1 GMYGERLGV
10 NMHLVTAGSG
20 ALRNLAA
27 CVARCHLEIAEMAV
41 SPYAAGLAG
50 LVEDEMDLGATLID
64 MGGGTTSLAVF
75 FDGRVVFTDSVSVG
89 GGHVTNDIARGL
101 STPLVQAE
109 RIKTLY
115 GSASSGP
122 ADDREIIEVPLVGEE
137 DPNSVAQIPRSLLV
151 GIIHP
156 RLEETLELARGRLEQ
171 SGFDKLAGRR
181 VVLTGGACQ
190 LPGVRELAAQILD
203 KQVRIG
209 RPLRLGGLAEATSG
223 PAFATC
229 AGLIA
234 YAERREADA
243 SAELLGPAPERA
255 SGLIGRI
262 GEWFRAAF

>member
-1 GMYGERLGV
+1 M
-10 NMHLVTAGSG
+10 
-20 ALRNLAA
+20 
-27 CVARCHLEIAEMAV
+27 
-41 SPYAAGLAG
+41 
-50 LVEDEMDLGATLID
+50 
-64 MGGGTTSLAVF
+64 AVF
-75 FDGRVVFTDSVSVG
+75 FDGNVVYTDSVSVG

-115 GSASSGP
+115 GSAMPGP
-122 ADDREIIEVPLVGEE
+122 ADDREMVEVPLVGEE
-137 DPNSVAQIPRSLLV
+137 NAAAAAQIPRSLLV

-156 RLEETLELARGRLEQ
+156 RLEETLELVRSRLES
-171 SGFDKLAGRR
+171 SGYDKLAGRL

-209 RPLRLGGLAEATSG
+209 RPLRLGGLADATSG
-223 PAFATC
+223 PAFATA

-234 YAERREADA
+234 FWERRETNAPA
-243 SAELLGPAPERA
+243 QWLGPVPERA